1 LFVLPFA
8 LGLTAAPHVGAATVN
23 VDCSTGGAVG
33 PILNG
38 LKSGDV
44 VLVQGTCQENILIPA
59 QLQHITLDG
68 QRKATVKAPDPGRP
82 AIQVLG
88 REVTIKGFTVI
99 GGLFGIAVNRAATA
113 VIDANTIRNA
123 VHTGIEVSL
132 RRHEATI

>member
-1 LFVLPFA
+1 MGHLTIRIRARMAILNKSSTERQSTVRSQCGILLFVLPFA

-23 VDCSTGGAVG
+23 VDCSTGGTVG
-33 PILNG
+33 PTLNG

-99 GGLFGIAVNRAATA
+99 G
-113 VIDANTIRNA
+113 
-123 VHTGIEVSL
+123 
-132 RRHEATI
+132 